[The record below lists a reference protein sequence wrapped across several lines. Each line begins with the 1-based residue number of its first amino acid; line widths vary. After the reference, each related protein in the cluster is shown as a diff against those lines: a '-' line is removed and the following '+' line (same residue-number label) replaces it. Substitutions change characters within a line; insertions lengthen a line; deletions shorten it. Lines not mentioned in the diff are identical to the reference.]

1 MELFTETKDTLEQ
14 NQKVLGTINRAVDK
28 HLLGMSD
35 FLRNKQINSKK
46 CSK

>member
-1 MELFTETKDTLEQ
+1 MELFTETKDTFGQ
-14 NQKVLGTINRAVDK
+14 NQKVLGTIKRAVDK

-35 FLRNKQINSKK
+35 YLRNKRMNSKK